1 MLENLYTGL
10 FGTAFFGIGLTL
22 LAFKIGL
29 MINQKT
35 KMVIFNPLL
44 IAIIIVIAFL
54 AATGISYDTYKVGGS
69 MIQFLLTP
77 ATIALAVPLYR
88 QLEVLKKNFKAIIC
102 AILSGAI
109 ACSITMFVLAK
120 IFKLPLEIYYG
131 LTSKSVTLA
140 IALGITSELG
150 GIAGV
155 TCVGVVVSGIIGA
168 AFVSVF
174 SKVFKITNPIAL
186 GLSVGNASH
195 AIGTSRAIQLD
206 DLVGAMG
213 SLAIV
218 IAGVLTVV
226 IAPIMAG
233 LYV

>member
-1 MLENLYTGL
+1 MLENLYNGL
-10 FGTAFFGIGLTL
+10 FGTAFFGIALTL
-22 LAFKIGL
+22 LAFKIGII
-29 MINQKT
+29 INQKT
-35 KMVIFNPLL
+35 KLVICNPLL

-54 AATGISYDTYKVGGS
+54 AITGVSYDSYNVGGS
-69 MIQFLLTP
+69 MVQFLLTP

-102 AILSGAI
+102 AILSSV
-109 ACSITMFVLAK
+109 ACSVTMFAMAK
-120 IFKLPLEIYYG
+120 LFNISEEVYFG

-140 IALGITSELG
+140 IALGITEELG

-155 TCVGVVVSGIIGA
+155 TCVAVVVSGIIGA
-168 AFVSVF
+168 AFVTVF
-174 SKVFKITNPIAL
+174 SKIFKISNPIAL
-186 GLSVGNASH
+186 GLSVGTASH

-206 DLVGAMG
+206 ELVGAMG

-233 LYV
+233 LY

>member
-1 MLENLYTGL
+1 MLENLYSGL
-10 FGTAFFGIGLTL
+10 FGTAFFGIALTL
-22 LAFKIGL
+22 LAFKIG
-29 MINQKT
+29 MVINQKT

-54 AATGISYDTYKVGGS
+54 CITGVSYEDYYVGGS
-69 MIQFLLTP
+69 MIRFLLTP

-88 QLEVLKKNFKAIIC
+88 QMDVLKKNFKAIIC
-102 AILSGAI
+102 AILSGSV
-109 ACSITMFVLAK
+109 ACAITMFVMAK
-120 IFKLPLEIYYG
+120 LLHISDEVYFG

-140 IALGITSELG
+140 IALGITEELG

-155 TCVGVVVSGIIGA
+155 TCVAVVVSGIIGA
-168 AFVSVF
+168 AFVTVF
-174 SKVFKITNPIAL
+174 SRVFRITNPIAL
-186 GLSVGNASH
+186 GLSVGTASH

-206 DLVGAMG
+206 ELVGAMG

-233 LYV
+233 LY